1 MHKVQKRENNS
12 TFGTDCVKGLVFGI
26 IKNFMAASVHTA
38 FSKTQAEDA
47 GEEAESDPVP
57 QCDLALSRVY
67 NILDRMSEAD
77 VRKPSSSKAKASV
90 DEAGE
95 DDDAEAHALE
105 QSLQINGAMKLTA
118 GLWKRTSVEWPATE
132 GEKSL
137 GYDAD
142 SLKALQ
148 ARHKQNSGKE
158 AIGKANKFKRSVY
171 LQWKEGCVRS
181 WSK

>member
-1 MHKVQKRENNS
+1 
-12 TFGTDCVKGLVFGI
+12 
-26 IKNFMAASVHTA
+26 MAASVHTA
-38 FSKTQAEDA
+38 FTKTQAEDA

-77 VRKPSSSKAKASV
+77 VRKPTSKAKASA

-95 DDDAEAHALE
+95 DDEAEAHALE
-105 QSLQINGAMKLTA
+105 QSSQINGAMKLTA
-118 GLWKRTSVEWPATE
+118 GLWKRTLVKWPAAE
-132 GEKSL
+132 GDRRL

-148 ARHKQNSGKE
+148 TRQKQNAEKEPTGK
-158 AIGKANKFKRSVY
+158 KDKFKRSVY
-171 LQWKEGCVRS
+171 LQWKEGCIRS

>member
-1 MHKVQKRENNS
+1 
-12 TFGTDCVKGLVFGI
+12 
-26 IKNFMAASVHTA
+26 MAASVHTA
-38 FSKTQAEDA
+38 FSKTQAEDI

-77 VRKPSSSKAKASV
+77 VRKPISSKAKESV
-90 DEAGE
+90 EEAQDD

-105 QSLQINGAMKLTA
+105 QSSQINGAMKLIA
-118 GLWKRTSVEWPATE
+118 GLWKRTSVEWPAAE
-132 GEKSL
+132 GDKRL

-148 ARHKQNSGKE
+148 TRQKQNVEKE
-158 AIGKANKFKRSVY
+158 PIGKKDKFKRSVY
-171 LQWKEGCVRS
+171 LQWKEGCIRS
-181 WSK
+181 WSKRVILRRCKQMNCDC

>member
-1 MHKVQKRENNS
+1 
-12 TFGTDCVKGLVFGI
+12 
-26 IKNFMAASVHTA
+26 MAASVHTV
-38 FSKTQAEDA
+38 FSKTQTEDA
-47 GEEAESDPVP
+47 DQEVESNPLP
-57 QCDLALSRVY
+57 QCDLALGRVY

-77 VRKPSSSKAKASV
+77 VRQPSSSKAKASV

-105 QSLQINGAMKLTA
+105 QSSQINGAMKLTA

-142 SLKALQ
+142 SLKSLQ
-148 ARHKQNSGKE
+148 ARQKQNSGKE
-158 AIGKANKFKRSVY
+158 APGKPNKFKRSVY
-171 LQWKEGCVRS
+171 LQWKEGCIRS
-181 WSK
+181 WST

>member
-1 MHKVQKRENNS
+1 
-12 TFGTDCVKGLVFGI
+12 
-26 IKNFMAASVHTA
+26 MAASVHTV

-47 GEEAESDPVP
+47 DEEVQADPLP
-57 QCDLALSRVY
+57 QCDLALGRVY

-77 VRKPSSSKAKASV
+77 VRKSTSAKAAKASLE
-90 DEAGE
+90 EAHDD

-105 QSLQINGAMKLTA
+105 QSSQINGAMKLTA
-118 GLWKRTSVEWPATE
+118 DLWKRTSVEWPEAAGDT
-132 GEKSL
+132 SL

-148 ARHKQNSGKE
+148 TRQKQNEEKE
-158 AIGKANKFKRSVY
+158 KTGENKKIKRSVY
-171 LQWKEGCVRS
+171 LKWKEGCIRS

>member
-1 MHKVQKRENNS
+1 MMN
-12 TFGTDCVKGLVFGI
+12 GI
-26 IKNFMAASVHTA
+26 IKNFMAASVQTV
-38 FSKTQAEDA
+38 FTKTQNEDA
-47 GEEAESDPVP
+47 HEELESAPVP

-77 VRKPSSSKAKASV
+77 VRKSTSAKGKAFLAASH
-90 DEAGE
+90 DD

-105 QSLQINGAMKLTA
+105 QSSQINGAMKLTA
-118 GLWKRTSVEWPATE
+118 DLWKRTSVEWP
-132 GEKSL
+132 KSAGDTNL

-148 ARHKQNSGKE
+148 TRKTQHEEEENVGRAK
-158 AIGKANKFKRSVY
+158 KFKRSVY
-171 LQWKEGCVRS
+171 LKWKEACIRT